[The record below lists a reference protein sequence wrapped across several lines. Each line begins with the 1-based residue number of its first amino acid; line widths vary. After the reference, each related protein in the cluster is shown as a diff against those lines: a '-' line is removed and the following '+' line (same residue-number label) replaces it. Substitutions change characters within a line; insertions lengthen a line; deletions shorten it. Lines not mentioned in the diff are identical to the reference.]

1 MQERYR
7 IYQRGGKNFYAKD
20 TKTGRAF
27 SLNTS
32 DEREASRLLVAK
44 NQATEQPCLNVAMAR
59 VYLSAQSPEFVSC
72 TWGQLIELVA
82 QGYEGAT
89 AVRWRK
95 FASSAP
101 LKILVTSPFA
111 HSSGINSPARIPAHF
126 PRSAIKASINE
137 IASHSD
143 DSTEPKRPWNPMRGS
158 VVIET
163 RPSSITLPAS

>member
-32 DEREASRLLVAK
+32 DEREAARLLVAK

-59 VYLSAQSPEFVSC
+59 VYLSAQSPEFVSR

-82 QGYEGAT
+82 KGYEGAT

-95 FASSAP
+95 LATPVAEP
-101 LKILVTSPFA
+101 TTGTRWLEAVVDGSPPKQ
-111 HSSGINSPARIPAHF
+111 PAKVKPATLIVHG
-126 PRSAIKASINE
+126 PGGVRLE
-137 IASHSD
+137 LSD
-143 DSTEPKRPWNPMRGS
+143 EKQVRWAARLLRELTEKPGC
-158 VVIET
+158 
-163 RPSSITLPAS
+163 